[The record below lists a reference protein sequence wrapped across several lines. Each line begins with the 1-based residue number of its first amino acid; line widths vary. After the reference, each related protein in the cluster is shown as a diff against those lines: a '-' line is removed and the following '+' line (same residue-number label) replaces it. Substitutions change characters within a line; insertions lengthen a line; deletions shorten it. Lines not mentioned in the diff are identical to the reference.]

1 MPKRVRS
8 WQGLYPCHCARQY
21 SFERKIVVAEAIRL
35 QHCVKFLSAR
45 DLNLRPPVPETNA
58 LPLDRL
64 ADTDTVTTIL
74 TQCVM

>member
-8 WQGLYPCHCARQY
+8 WRGLYPCHCARKY
-21 SFERKIVVAEAIRL
+21 SFERKIVAAEEICL

-58 LPLDRL
+58 LPLDCL
-64 ADTDTVTTIL
+64 PGTDTVTTIL